1 MITIRDYVE
10 SDAAVLWDIFYNT
23 IRRINSRD
31 YSQAEVESWASDEQD
46 PVLWEKRMKGICPFI
61 AEIKGVAVGY
71 ADLQAS
77 GLIDHFFCHHS
88 YQRQGVGTA
97 LMEHIF
103 SVGESKGIERYY
115 SKVSRTAKPFYE
127 RFGFSVVTEQTLDT
141 GEQMLEN
148 FTMEKIS

>member
-1 MITIRDYVE
+1 MITIRDYAE
-10 SDAAVLWDIFYNT
+10 GDAAVLWGIFYNT

-31 YSQAEVESWASDEQD
+31 YSQVEVESWASDEQD
-46 PVLWEKRMKGICPFI
+46 PVLWEQRMRGICPFI
-61 AEIKGVAVGY
+61 AEIDGVAVGY
-71 ADLQAS
+71 ADLQSS
-77 GLIDHFFCHHS
+77 GLIDHFFCHHN

-103 SVGESKGIERYY
+103 SVGETKGIERYY
-115 SKVSRTAKPFYE
+115 SKVSKTAKPFYE